1 MAVGFFRARPEAETE
16 TRKTQN
22 SPINSAQTPRLTLRV
37 GVTGHRPNK
46 LEPDQMTRLSEI
58 ATTML
63 GELSKITNGIHAAHS
78 NVLAAGP
85 PNLRLV
91 TSLAEG
97 ADTIVAHAARDCGYR
112 LDVILP
118 FPKAAYVE
126 AQQFS
131 TDAKRIFEAFLADR
145 ESHSLLELD
154 GTPDDLRLADNAYL
168 EAGRLMVAHS
178 DVLMAVWNGQREDG
192 VGGTAQIL
200 REAIER
206 GVPVIWIKPGGDASL
221 VTEGSQ
227 LAEEARTTD
236 ITSDRGFNL
245 DDLSRV
251 VCALVAPPNR
261 DPSTSER
268 NTPDARQRL
277 ERFLD
282 EPDRDGSYWSA
293 YTLMRYVLIGR
304 PFKPR
309 VDYTVDPAT
318 ENAWRQFNLR
328 TKKIGGDEF
337 ASRLQN
343 HLEARWRR
351 ADNVA
356 LHYSHVYRSAYILN
370 YALASIAVIAGLL
383 SVFWWNA
390 PDAVFIKASCVL
402 IEVLLIGCIMRLTSK
417 GNHRNG
423 SWHTRW
429 LEARS
434 AAELLRSARLLAL
447 VARTATPRIDPHLR
461 DDAWVEWYVR
471 STLREIGIPSGT
483 LDSSA
488 LDTAIT
494 SAIDDEINDQITY
507 NTNAKAAY
515 HDIDHKLHAWGN
527 KLFKATLIIGVSYL
541 LLAVAY
547 VINHRFEIIQVSP
560 QLKDFIKASVTFF
573 GAGMPALGAALFGIQ
588 ATGDF
593 KVASEQTARTSRELA
608 DLKLQLEN
616 ERHDPKPGRTSQL
629 LLALTQ
635 TLTSDLR
642 DWAKIYR
649 MRELTLPG

>member
-1 MAVGFFRARPEAETE
+1 M
-16 TRKTQN
+16 
-22 SPINSAQTPRLTLRV
+22 
-37 GVTGHRPNK
+37 
-46 LEPDQMTRLSEI
+46 
-58 ATTML
+58 
-63 GELSKITNGIHAAHS
+63 
-78 NVLAAGP
+78 
-85 PNLRLV
+85 
-91 TSLAEG
+91 
-97 ADTIVAHAARDCGYR
+97 
-112 LDVILP
+112 
-118 FPKAAYVE
+118 
-126 AQQFS
+126 
-131 TDAKRIFEAFLADR
+131 
-145 ESHSLLELD
+145 
-154 GTPDDLRLADNAYL
+154 
-168 EAGRLMVAHS
+168 
-178 DVLMAVWNGQREDG
+178 
-192 VGGTAQIL
+192 
-200 REAIER
+200 
-206 GVPVIWIKPGGDASL
+206 PVIWIKPRGEALL
-221 VTEGSQ
+221 VTKGSQ
-227 LAEEARTTD
+227 LTEEARTND
-236 ITSDRGFNL
+236 ITSNRGFNL

-282 EPDRDGSYWSA
+282 EPDRDGSWWST

-304 PFKPR
+304 PFRPR
-309 VDYTVDPAT
+309 VDYAVDQAT
-318 ENAWRQFNLR
+318 KNAWSRFNICA
-328 TKKIGGDEF
+328 KDIGGGEF
-337 ASRLQN
+337 ASRLHN
-343 HLEARWRR
+343 SLEARWRR

-370 YALASIAVIAGLL
+370 YVLASIAVIAGLL

-390 PDAVFIKASCVL
+390 PDAVFIKASCALV
-402 IEVLLIGCIMRLTSK
+402 EVLLIGCIMRLTSK

-471 STLREIGIPSGT
+471 STLREIGIPSGI
-483 LDSSA
+483 LNSLA
-488 LDTAIT
+488 LETAIT
-494 SAIDDEINDQITY
+494 SAIDNEINDQITY
-507 NTNAKAAY
+507 NTKAKAAY

-527 KLFKATLIIGVSYL
+527 KLFKSTLIIGVSYL

-547 VINHRFEIIQVSP
+547 AINHRFEIIQVSP
-560 QLKDFIKASVTFF
+560 QLKDFIKASVTFL

-593 KVASEQTARTSRELA
+593 KVSSEQTARTSRELA
-608 DLKLQLEN
+608 DLKVQLEN
-616 ERHDPKPGRTSQL
+616 EKQDPKPARTSQL

>member
-16 TRKTQN
+16 TQKTQN
-22 SPINSAQTPRLTLRV
+22 SPIDSAQAPRLTLRV

-46 LEPDQMTRLSEI
+46 LEPEQMTRLSEI

-78 NVLAAGP
+78 KVLVAGP

-118 FPKAAYVE
+118 FPKAAYAE

-131 TDAKRIFEAFLADR
+131 TDAKRIFEDFLIDPAL
-145 ESHSLLELD
+145 HSLLELD
-154 GTPDDLRLADNAYL
+154 GSPDDPRLADNAYL

-178 DVLMAVWNGQREDG
+178 DALIAVWNGQREDG

-206 GVPVIWIKPGGDASL
+206 GVPVIWIKPGGEALL
-221 VTEGSQ
+221 VTEGAQ
-227 LAEEARTTD
+227 LTEEARTTD
-236 ITSDRGFNL
+236 ITSDRGFDL
-245 DDLSRV
+245 DDLSRL

-282 EPDRDGSYWSA
+282 EPDRDGSWWSA

-304 PFKPR
+304 PFRPR
-309 VDYTVDPAT
+309 VDYAVDPAT

-328 TKKIGGDEF
+328 AKKIGGDEF

-343 HLEARWRR
+343 RLEARWRR

-370 YALASIAVIAGLL
+370 YVLASIAVIAGLL

-402 IEVLLIGCIMRLTSK
+402 VEVILIGCIMRLTSK

-616 ERHDPKPGRTSQL
+616 ERHDPKPSRTSQL

-649 MRELTLPG
+649 MRELILPG

>member
-1 MAVGFFRARPEAETE
+1 
-16 TRKTQN
+16 
-22 SPINSAQTPRLTLRV
+22 
-37 GVTGHRPNK
+37 
-46 LEPDQMTRLSEI
+46 
-58 ATTML
+58 ML
-63 GELSKITNGIHAAHS
+63 GELSKITHGILAAHS
-78 NVLAAGP
+78 KVLAAEP

-97 ADTIVAHAARDCGYR
+97 ADTIVAHAARECGYQ

-131 TDAKRIFEAFLADR
+131 TDAKRIFEEFLIDPALL
-145 ESHSLLELD
+145 SLLELD
-154 GTPDDLRLADNAYL
+154 GNPDDPRLADNAYL
-168 EAGRLMVAHS
+168 EAGRLMLAHS
-178 DVLMAVWNGQREDG
+178 DILIAIWNGEREDG

-206 GVPVIWIKPGGDASL
+206 GTPVIWIKPRGEMLL
-221 VTEGSQ
+221 VTDGAQ
-227 LAEEARTTD
+227 LTQEARTTT
-236 ITSDRGFNL
+236 ITSDRGFDL

-282 EPDRDGSYWSA
+282 EPNRGGSYWSA
-293 YTLMRYVLIGR
+293 YTLMRYVLIRR
-304 PFKPR
+304 PFRPR
-309 VDYTVDPAT
+309 VDYAVDQST
-318 ENAWRQFNLR
+318 ESAWSQFNR
-328 TKKIGGDEF
+328 RAKDIGGDEF

-343 HLEARWRR
+343 QLEARWRR

-356 LHYSHVYRSAYILN
+356 LHYSHVYRSAYIVN
-370 YALASIAVIAGLL
+370 YVLASIAVIAGLL

-390 PDAVFIKASCVL
+390 ADAVLIKASCVL
-402 IEVLLIGCIMRLTSK
+402 VEVILIGCIMRLTTK
-417 GNHRNG
+417 GNQRNG

-447 VARTATPRIDPHLR
+447 IAHTATPRIDPHHR

-483 LDSSA
+483 LNSLA
-488 LDTAIT
+488 LGTAIA
-494 SAIDDEINDQITY
+494 SAIEDEITEQIAY
-507 NTNAKAAY
+507 NADAKGAY
-515 HDIDHKLHAWGN
+515 HDIDHKLHAWGVR
-527 KLFKATLIIGVSYL
+527 LFIATLITGVSYL
-541 LLAVAY
+541 VLAIAY
-547 VINHRFEIIQVSP
+547 GVIHRPEIIEVSS
-560 QLKDFIKASVTFF
+560 QLKDFIKASVTFL
-573 GAGMPALGAALFGIQ
+573 GAGMPALGAALFGIL

-593 KVASEQTARTSRELA
+593 KVASEQAARTSRELA

-616 ERHDPKPGRTSQL
+616 EKHDPKPGRTSQL